1 MLRRLLLFGSNQR
14 WMRRLI
20 TRYRATRSF
29 AWRFVAGESAET
41 ALEAVRELRGRG
53 VQSTLDLLGESVT
66 DARAAE
72 ASAEEYLALLD
83 YIQRSGV
90 PSHISL
96 KLTQLGLD
104 VDEELCRRNLRRIL
118 GRAAEYGTF
127 VRFDME
133 SSAYTQRTLDMYRSL
148 RPEFSN
154 FGVVIQSYLYRSAQ
168 DVEDL
173 IAEGARVRLCKGA
186 YLEPA
191 EVAYQRKAD
200 VDASYVRLMERLLSD
215 GNYPAIATHDPA
227 MIAHAREY
235 VRRRNI
241 PNSAWEF
248 QMLYGVR
255 RDLQERLAAEG
266 YNMRCYIPFGTE
278 WYPYFMRR
286 LAERPANLAFL
297 LRNVLRERRRALPIP
312 QEIGTG

>member
-1 MLRRLLLFGSNQR
+1 MFRRLLLFGSNQR
-14 WMRRLI
+14 WVRRLI
-20 TRYRATRSF
+20 TRYRVTRAF
-29 AWRFVAGESAET
+29 AWRFVAGESAES
-41 ALEAVRELRGRG
+41 ALKAVRELQSQG
-53 VQSTLDLLGESVT
+53 VQSTLDLLGESVM
-66 DARAAE
+66 DLRAAE
-72 ASAEEYLALLD
+72 ASVESYLELLED
-83 YIQRSGV
+83 IRRSGL

-104 VDEELCRRNLRRIL
+104 VDEELCRQNLQRIL
-118 GRAAEYGTF
+118 SRAEEYGVF

-168 DVEDL
+168 DIEDL

-191 EVAYQRKAD
+191 DVAYQRKED
-200 VDASYVRLMERLLSD
+200 VDANYILLMERLLSD

-227 MIAHAREY
+227 MIAHARRY
-235 VRRRNI
+235 VREHDI

-255 RDLQERLAAEG
+255 RDLQESLAAEG
-266 YNMRCYIPFGTE
+266 YNMRCYVPFGTE

-297 LRNVLRERRRALPIP
+297 LRNVLRERRNLPAQP
-312 QEIGTG
+312 GTGTA

>member
-1 MLRRLLLFGSNQR
+1 MFRRLLLFGSNQR
-14 WMRRLI
+14 WVRRLI
-20 TRYRATRSF
+20 TRYRVTRAF
-29 AWRFVAGESAET
+29 AWRFVAGESAES
-41 ALEAVRELRGRG
+41 ALKAVRELQSQG

-66 DARAAE
+66 DLRAAE
-72 ASAEEYLALLD
+72 ASVESYLELLED
-83 YIQRSGV
+83 IRRSGL

-104 VDEELCRRNLRRIL
+104 VDEELCRQNLQRIL
-118 GRAAEYGTF
+118 SRAEEYGVF

-168 DVEDL
+168 DIEDL

-191 EVAYQRKAD
+191 DVAYQRKED
-200 VDASYVRLMERLLSD
+200 VDANYILLMERLLSD

-227 MIAHAREY
+227 MIAHARRY
-235 VRRRNI
+235 VREHDI

-255 RDLQERLAAEG
+255 RDLQESLAAEG
-266 YNMRCYIPFGTE
+266 YNMRCYVPFGTE

-297 LRNVLRERRRALPIP
+297 LRNVLRERRNLPAP
-312 QEIGTG
+312 QGTRTA

>member
-1 MLRRLLLFGSNQR
+1 MFRRLLLFGSNQR
-14 WMRRLI
+14 WVRRLI
-20 TRYRATRSF
+20 TRYRVTRAF
-29 AWRFVAGESAET
+29 AWRFVAGESAES
-41 ALEAVRELRGRG
+41 ALKAVRELQSQG

-66 DARAAE
+66 DLRAAE
-72 ASAEEYLALLD
+72 ASVESYLELLED
-83 YIQRSGV
+83 IRRSGL

-104 VDEELCRRNLRRIL
+104 VDEELCRQNLQRIL
-118 GRAAEYGTF
+118 SRAEEYGVF

-168 DVEDL
+168 DIEDL

-191 EVAYQRKAD
+191 DVAYQRKED
-200 VDASYVRLMERLLSD
+200 VDANYILLMERLLSD

-227 MIAHAREY
+227 MIAHARRY
-235 VRRRNI
+235 VREHDI

-255 RDLQERLAAEG
+255 RDLQESLAAEG
-266 YNMRCYIPFGTE
+266 YNMRCYVPFGTE

-297 LRNVLRERRRALPIP
+297 LRNVLRERRNLPAQP
-312 QEIGTG
+312 GTGTA